1 MRGRMMMAV
10 LVTAVAALASCGGDD
25 DSTDGADSPAS
36 GDDTPSENR
45 ELADTLIADMQEAAA
60 DSEGAMEV
68 DEDCVR
74 EQVGDLSASDAEI
87 IASTWDSSEPPE
99 GLSAE
104 GAAAAVGLLGC
115 MNIDMSGISI
125 PDISMPDITVP
136 SP

>member
-1 MRGRMMMAV
+1 
-10 LVTAVAALASCGGDD
+10 
-25 DSTDGADSPAS
+25 
-36 GDDTPSENR
+36 
-45 ELADTLIADMQEAAA
+45 
-60 DSEGAMEV
+60 MEV